1 MGLVILHRQFNYYNK
16 IIMLS
21 AWRGKKSTIPST
33 VSLMFFVF
41 GDNQITIGRIMKYK
55 KEVIL

>member
-1 MGLVILHRQFNYYNK
+1 MGLAILHRQFNPYNR

-21 AWRGKKSTIPST
+21 NGGKKSTIPST

-41 GDNQITIGRIMKYK
+41 GDNQITIGRIMKYQ